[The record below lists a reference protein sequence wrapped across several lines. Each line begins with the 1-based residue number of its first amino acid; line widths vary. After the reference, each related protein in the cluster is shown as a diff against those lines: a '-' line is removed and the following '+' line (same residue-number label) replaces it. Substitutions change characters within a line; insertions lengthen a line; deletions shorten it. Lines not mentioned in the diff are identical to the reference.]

1 MLSLLK
7 KILKPAGTGRSNCSL
22 QAQLQTAFREMGLY
36 RTGQLLAAWSLQS
49 ASVCCATAVVCGAA
63 EVWVFR
69 PFISFF
75 SSREREAGM
84 PGHRGRAAG
93 HSGCAQ
99 CHDRVAPESAGR
111 DRDAVFL
118 SQGTF
123 PIRCWTLAL
132 PTAQSMLILFRSS
145 SGRADIGITP
155 CWWEF
160 GLGASRRLPLQSL
173 SNRKASE
180 LGFLLGFINP

>member
-69 PFISFF
+69 PFIFF
-75 SSREREAGM
+75 
-84 PGHRGRAAG
+84 
-93 HSGCAQ
+93 
-99 CHDRVAPESAGR
+99 
-111 DRDAVFL
+111 
-118 SQGTF
+118 
-123 PIRCWTLAL
+123 
-132 PTAQSMLILFRSS
+132 
-145 SGRADIGITP
+145 
-155 CWWEF
+155 
-160 GLGASRRLPLQSL
+160 
-173 SNRKASE
+173 
-180 LGFLLGFINP
+180 FLLEKEKRECQAIVDGLRDTLDVRNATIESLQKVLGETEMLCSSLKVPFPSVAGLWLYPLHNQC